1 MIRPTKA
8 VFPIAALGRRPPP
21 ATNNGRVEMMPIM
34 DKPLVQYAIEDALDG
49 GFTELIFITGPGQ
62 RNGSSSSRFDELQAA
77 LELHG
82 RTELLE
88 AIRSFVPGSV
98 ECIFIR
104 QAEPLGIGHAIHC
117 ARAIIGNSP
126 FAVVLPDELVHAP
139 DSLLAQMVEQ
149 YESYRCSILGAYP
162 LAPGETSP
170 HGIVKCAA
178 RLDSL
183 FQVGGIVEHPPADE
197 AGPCFGIAGRFIFT
211 PSLFRHLEA
220 LLRNATGDIRLSDA
234 LARMLRQETMLAF
247 NFKGTR
253 YDCSSKL
260 GYLKAMLA
268 FGLAHPEVGAD
279 LASHLGDLYTNISA
293 ETNPLLRPR
302 KRAAAE
308 LAASEVPPATGLKS

>member
-1 MIRPTKA
+1 VIRPTKA
-8 VFPIAALGRRPPP
+8 VFPIAALGRRHP
-21 ATNNGRVEMMPIM
+21 APTNNGRVEMMPIM

-62 RNGSSSSRFDELQAA
+62 RSNGSGSGRFDELQAA

-88 AIRSFVPGSV
+88 AIRSFVPRSV

-104 QAEPLGIGHAIHC
+104 QADPLGIGHAIHC

-126 FAVVLPDELVHAP
+126 FAVVLPDELVHSP

-149 YESYRCSILGAYP
+149 YESYRCSILSAYP
-162 LAPGETSP
+162 LGAGETSP

-178 RLDSL
+178 WLDSL
-183 FQVGGIVEHPPADE
+183 FQVGGIVENPPADE
-197 AGPCFGIAGRFIFT
+197 TAPCFGIAGRFIFT

-220 LLRNATGDIRLSDA
+220 LSRNANGDLRLPDA

-247 NFKGTR
+247 NFEGTR

-279 LASHLGDLYTNISA
+279 LASHLGDLFASIRTDPFPRQRSRARA
-293 ETNPLLRPR
+293 ETTTRE
-302 KRAAAE
+302 A
-308 LAASEVPPATGLKS
+308 PPASPLKS